1 MPIEISMTMKIRD
14 MYLDYELSVDII
26 DQIQVSY
33 RSKGL
38 TADDVQSIVTFFT
51 AAIELDLS
59 DNKIESLPR
68 GIPTN
73 VLALNLSKNR
83 FHSLIGFDQVRS
95 LRMLKLF
102 GNKIERLPV
111 LLPLFPSHRCDQ

>member
-1 MPIEISMTMKIRD
+1 MMAIEISMKIRD
-14 MYLDYELSVDII
+14 MYLDYEFSVDII

-51 AAIELDLS
+51 SVIELDLS
-59 DNKIESLPR
+59 DNKIECLPR
-68 GIPTN
+68 GIPMN

-102 GNKIERLPV
+102 GNKIER
-111 LLPLFPSHRCDQ
+111 FPFSPTLSLM